1 METKIIL
8 ITGATSGIGKATAY
22 KFAEHGWNLII
33 NGRRTE
39 RLHQLETELK
49 NLFEVRVLSLPFD
62 VRNKNEVGNAIRSIP
77 HDWKKIDVLLNNA
90 GLAQGLSLIQEG
102 NIDDWE
108 TMIDT
113 NIKGLLYVSREVMPV
128 MIENGSGHII
138 NLGSIAGKEAYQK
151 GNVYCSTKHFVDA
164 ISKSMRIDM
173 LSHRIRVTAVH
184 PGAVETEFSLVRFKG
199 DSERAKITY
208 QGYSPL
214 TAEDIADVIF
224 FAATRPP
231 HVNINDIIVMPTAQ
245 ASTTYMVKDAEA
257 ALNKLK

>member
-1 METKIIL
+1 MSTKTIF

-33 NGRRTE
+33 NGRRTD
-39 RLHQLETELK
+39 RLRELENELK
-49 NLFEVRVLSLPFD
+49 NLFEVKVLSLPFD
-62 VRNKNEVGNAIRSIP
+62 VRDKNQVSTTISSIP

-90 GLAQGLSLIQEG
+90 GLAQGLSVIQEG

-113 NIKGLLYVSREVMPV
+113 NIKGLLYVSREVMPM
-128 MIENGSGHII
+128 MIEQGSGHII
-138 NLGSIAGKEAYQK
+138 NLGSIAGKEAYMR

-164 ISKSMRIDM
+164 ISKSMRID
-173 LSHRIRVTAVH
+173 LLAHRIKVTAVH

-199 DSERAKITY
+199 DAERAKSAY
-208 QGYSPL
+208 MGYTPL
-214 TAEDIADVIF
+214 NAADIADIIY

-231 HVNINDIIVMPTAQ
+231 HVNINDIIIMPTAQ
-245 ASTTYMVKDAEA
+245 ANTFYMIKDAEV
-257 ALNKLK
+257 KKE